1 MNSTT
6 LGIAPQKLTDEKAA
20 RPTGGLRRFAEND
33 ISPVADLIWKV
44 LHQRKGSA
52 PPSLRTHLQELFLQ
66 NPWMDDGIV
75 SRVFENTQGK
85 ILGFFGAVPRRM
97 SIQGEKIRLAFGSN
111 LVVDPESR
119 ASVTAMQLVRAFMK
133 GSQDISITDSANE
146 MSRPLL
152 RSLGFTVVPIYSLQW
167 ARPLRTIQYALN
179 GLSRLN
185 KKSRALTMSTSI
197 AKPFC
202 SLADAMATRMR
213 VSPLRLSQPA
223 TDDEDLDTGTL
234 LECLATMP
242 AKHWIVP
249 EYDRDSL
256 NWVLDFVAKRKVF
269 GELRKRLVRDQD
281 RKIIGWYIYSVAPG
295 AVGEVYQIGAE
306 SPSIGIVLDHLFH
319 DAWKQGLVGIHGRME
334 PQFMQE
340 LTSKSCFFLRHG
352 SWTLVHSNRP
362 QLLNLFQG
370 GTAFFSRLDGEW
382 SLRHG
387 SAEI

>member
-1 MNSTT
+1 M
-6 LGIAPQKLTDEKAA
+6 
-20 RPTGGLRRFAEND
+20 GGLRPFAEND
-33 ISPVADLIWKV
+33 ISSVADLIWKV
-44 LHQRKGSA
+44 LHERKGPA
-52 PPSLRTHLQELFLQ
+52 PPSLRAHLQDLFLH

-85 ILGFFGAVPRRM
+85 LLGFFGAVPRRM
-97 SIQGEKIRLAFGSN
+97 SIQGETIRLAFGSN

-152 RSLGFTVVPIYSLQW
+152 RSLGFNVVPIYSLQW
-167 ARPLRTIQYALN
+167 ARPLRPSQYAFN

-185 KKSRALTMSTSI
+185 KKSRAVAMIRSI

-202 SLADAMATRMR
+202 GFVDMVATGARL
-213 VSPLRLSQPA
+213 SPLRQLQPA
-223 TDDEDLDTGTL
+223 TSDEDLDTETL
-234 LECLATMP
+234 LECLTTIP

-269 GELRKRLVRDQD
+269 GDLRKALVRDKD
-281 RKIIGWYIYSVAPG
+281 RKIIGWYIYSVSPG
-295 AVGEVYQIGAE
+295 AVGEVFQIGAE
-306 SPSIGIVLDHLFH
+306 SPSIGIVLDHLFY
-319 DAWKQGLVGIHGRME
+319 DAWKHGLVGIHGRME

-340 LTSKSCFFLRHG
+340 LTAKSCFFFRHG
-352 SWTLVHSNRP
+352 SWTLVQSNRP
-362 QLLNLFQG
+362 QLLNLFQS

-387 SAEI
+387 GAEI